1 MQTFSV
7 AYRNSESDL
16 TAGIPPEYLAHNTD
30 EEKAAALAVLA
41 GVAPDAAALREVAI
55 MLELI
60 DPPALPAPVAAD
72 ETVVCAKGHKRTVR
86 NGVPGQCSTCASETR
101 RAVWYAQTVPAVG
114 TARRLQHLVL
124 SGWSIRHLS
133 VECRTSIDMLSRLLH
148 GRKDRIQ
155 KELADRVRA
164 FFDQHRDEQGEGRGL
179 PRFDH
184 EERARWE
191 YADAWTDI
199 DDPDA
204 IPMAVAA

>member
-1 MQTFSV
+1 MQTNTKYQNELVGF
-7 AYRNSESDL
+7 
-16 TAGIPPEYLAHNTD
+16 PPEYLYPNSP

-41 GVAPDAAALREVAI
+41 GVAPNAGALREVAI

-60 DPPALPAPVAAD
+60 DPPAIPEPTQTG
-72 ETVVCAKGHKRTVR
+72 ETVVCAKGHERTVR

-101 RAVWYAQTVPAVG
+101 RAVWHAQTVPAAG
-114 TARRLQHLVL
+114 SARRLQHLAL
-124 SGWSIRHLS
+124 QGWSLRHMS
-133 VECRTSIDMLSRLLH
+133 VECETSMTVLSALIR
-148 GRKDRIQ
+148 GRKERVERKAADRI
-155 KELADRVRA
+155 RV
-164 FFDQHRDEQGEGRGL
+164 FFDQHRDEQGAGRGL
-179 PRFDH
+179 NRFDH